1 MKLLINDLNE
11 IKRRLTSE
19 KLSLYPLV
27 LSFTLATSRIL
38 NVFMSTVRV
47 DIKKQDRGSR
57 CHDQHQTNLV
67 PFSNQVVIFDNF
79 HHFLA
84 FPSAM
89 GTSLWK

>member
-11 IKRRLTSE
+11 IKRRLTFE

-47 DIKKQDRGSR
+47 EETGSR
-57 CHDQHQTNLV
+57 FTV
-67 PFSNQVVIFDNF
+67 PRSTPD
-79 HHFLA
+79 
-84 FPSAM
+84 
-89 GTSLWK
+89 